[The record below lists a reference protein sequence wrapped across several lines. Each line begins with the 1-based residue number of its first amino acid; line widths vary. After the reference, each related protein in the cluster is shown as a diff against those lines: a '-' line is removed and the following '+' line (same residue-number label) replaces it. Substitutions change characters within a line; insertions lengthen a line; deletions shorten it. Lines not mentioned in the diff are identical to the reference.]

1 MLSEVDIISVLRK
14 LKKEATVDSTFI
26 NIVLVDMTEYIKQY
40 SGRAVKKNISIPM
53 WLNTLCEKEGI
64 NFSKVL
70 QEALLAKIQ
79 GDVP

>member
-1 MLSEVDIISVLRK
+1 M
-14 LKKEATVDSTFI
+14 DSAFI

-40 SGRAVKKNISIPM
+40 SGRAVKKSISIPM

-70 QEALLAKIQ
+70 QEALLTKIQ